1 MSLTGNTTE
10 QKIWNYLKGKG
21 LNDCGT
27 AGLMGNLY
35 AESALKPENLQNVYE
50 AKLGYTDSE
59 YTAAVDSGSYK
70 DFINDS
76 AGYGLAQWTYWSRK
90 QGLFNFACA
99 AGKSIGDLETQLGFL
114 YKELSEGYKS
124 VLEVLKTATT
134 VLQASNVVLTQFE
147 RPANQGSSVQEAR
160 AKYGQAY
167 YDKYA
172 KKSNAEGGT
181 TKMNLRKLILT
192 KNACYIAGKTITPK
206 GIMVHSTG
214 ANNPALKRYVG
225 PDDGLLGTN
234 TYGNHWNV
242 YHPGGKDIGAHQY
255 SDANKDGTCDV
266 CGGRQVC
273 VHAFVGK
280 LADGSIAAYQTLPW
294 NYRGWHGGS
303 GSKGSSNDTLIG
315 FEICEDGLEDAAY
328 FVEVYR
334 TAVELCARLCKEY
347 NLNPLADGV
356 LICHSEGYKRGIATN
371 HADVMHWFPRHG
383 KTMDDFRKDVKT
395 ALGASESSGGATTPP
410 APESPSTGQ
419 PATSNGAFSVG
430 DVVQFKGGP
439 HYTSANATS
448 AASSPAAGPAKV
460 TAIST
465 GAKHPYHVIHTD
477 GSSAVYGW
485 VDESSLA
492 TSGGGTESGIYT
504 VKAGDSLWGIADQLL
519 NDGSRYPEI
528 KALNG
533 LTSDTITPGQ
543 KLKIPGGST
552 GNSNSSTPPAKTVSV
567 GSTVRLKSGA
577 KTYTGGGLASFVYSR
592 DHVVSDL
599 KGDRAVITYGGVT
612 VAAVRVSDLT
622 VK

>member
-1 MSLTGNTTE
+1 MSLTGSTTE
-10 QKIWNYLKGKG
+10 QKIWNYLKSKG

-35 AESALKPENLQNVYE
+35 AESALKPENLQNIYE
-50 AKLGYTDSE
+50 TKLGYTDSG
-59 YTAAVDSGSYK
+59 YTAAVDNGSYK
-70 DFINDS
+70 CFVNDS

-90 QGLFNFACA
+90 QGLLNFACA

-124 VLEVLKTATT
+124 VLEVLKAATT

-172 KKSNAEGGT
+172 EKSNAEGGT
-181 TKMNLRKLILT
+181 KMNLQKLILT
-192 KNACYIAGKTITPK
+192 NNACYKAGKTISIK

-214 ANNPALKRYVG
+214 ANNPNLKRYVG
-225 PDDGLLGTN
+225 PDDGLLGKNTN
-234 TYGNHWNV
+234 NNHWNQDK
-242 YHPGGKDIGAHQY
+242 PD
-255 SDANKDGTCDV
+255 
-266 CGGRQVC
+266 GRQVC
-273 VHAFVGK
+273 VHAFIGK
-280 LADGSIAAYQTLPW
+280 LADGSVATYQTLPW
-294 NYRGWHGGS
+294 NYRGWHCGS
-303 GSKGSSNDTLIG
+303 GSKGSGNDTHIG
-315 FEICEDGLEDAAY
+315 FEICEDGLTDSTY
-328 FVEVYR
+328 FGKVYQE
-334 TAVELCARLCKEY
+334 AVELCAHLCKEH

-371 HADVMHWFPRHG
+371 HADVMHWFPKHG

-410 APESPSTGQ
+410 ASESPSTGQ
-419 PATSNGAFSVG
+419 PTTSNGAFSVG

-492 TSGGGTESGIYT
+492 TAGGGTESNIYT

-519 NDGSRYPEI
+519 NNGSRYPEI

-533 LTSDTITPGQ
+533 LTNDTITPGQ

-552 GNSNSSTPPAKTVSV
+552 DNSNSSTAKTKTVSV

-577 KTYTGGGLASFVYSR
+577 KTYTGGSLASFVYSR
-592 DHVVSDL
+592 DHIVSDL

>member
-27 AGLMGNLY
+27 AALMGNLY

-50 AKLGYTDSE
+50 TKLGYTDSE
-59 YTAAVDSGSYK
+59 YTAAVDNGSYK
-70 DFINDS
+70 DFVNDS

-90 QGLFNFACA
+90 QGLLNFACA
-99 AGKSIGDLETQLGFL
+99 EGKSIGDLETQLGFL

-172 KKSNAEGGT
+172 EKSNAEGG

-192 KNACYIAGKTITPK
+192 NNACYKAGKTISIK

-214 ANNPALKRYVG
+214 ANNPNLKRYVG
-225 PDDGLLGTN
+225 PDDGLLGKNTN
-234 TYGNHWNV
+234 NNHWNQDK
-242 YHPGGKDIGAHQY
+242 PD
-255 SDANKDGTCDV
+255 
-266 CGGRQVC
+266 GRQVC
-273 VHAFVGK
+273 VHAFIGK
-280 LADGSIAAYQTLPW
+280 LADGSVATYQTLPW
-294 NYRGWHGGS
+294 NYQGWHCGS
-303 GSKGSSNDTLIG
+303 GSKGSGNDTHIG
-315 FEICEDGLEDAAY
+315 FEICEDGLTDSTY
-328 FVEVYR
+328 FGKVYQE
-334 TAVELCARLCKEY
+334 AVELCVHLCKEY
-347 NLNPLADGV
+347 SLNPLADGV
-356 LICHSEGYKRGIATN
+356 LICHSEGYKRGVATN

-395 ALGASESSGGATTPP
+395 ALAASESSGGATTPP

-430 DVVQFKGGP
+430 DVVQFKGGS
-439 HYTSANATS
+439 HYTNANATS
-448 AASSPAAGPAKV
+448 AAGSPAAGPAKL

-485 VDESSLA
+485 VDENSLA

-552 GNSNSSTPPAKTVSV
+552 GNSSSSTSPAKTVSV